1 VRVRDDEGVANHIGP
16 EPCAG
21 NGEASVG
28 ECIGQLLSRERPS
41 SRVPTPFC
49 LRKATRMDAT
59 ARVSIRPGV
68 VGDPGMCRRSLS
80 LGTGRARVRPL
91 GLRPPV
97 RVREARS
104 RS

>member
-1 VRVRDDEGVANHIGP
+1 VRVHYDEGVANHIGP

-28 ECIGQLLSRERPS
+28 ECIGQPLSRERPS
-41 SRVPTPFC
+41 FRTPTPFC
-49 LRKATRMDAT
+49 WRKAIRVGAT
-59 ARVSIRPGV
+59 ARALICPGV
-68 VGDPGMCRRSLS
+68 VEEPGMCRRSLS